1 MSTAVVFDMAGT
13 LLHAIRVAYS
23 ISTNTLFTDVETTL
37 ITYENPD
44 RVLCVLPLP
53 PDKLLNAPSS
63 MLFSTFLDM
72 YSVPFDISCSRRTL
86 RKKDVEPVIYKD
98 TQATVGHASSCVRA
112 IQERSDEG
120 AILTLNC
127 GCIVN
132 IELGCMEFIVA
143 TGGVPFVGV
152 KETITKLMQR
162 GVSVYIASGDLEEKV
177 LLVANLIGIPKHHV
191 CSVATPLMKA
201 EFVRTLQKQYDTV
214 AMVGDGINDLMALK
228 QADLAILTEQQGE
241 CTIDALLDAADVRID
256 NICKVADYVHA

>member
-1 MSTAVVFDMAGT
+1 MSIAVVFDMAGT
-13 LLHAIRVAYS
+13 LLHAIRVAYN
-23 ISTNTLFTDVETTL
+23 ISTDTLLTDVETTL
-37 ITYENPD
+37 ITYDNPD

-53 PDKLLNAPSS
+53 PDQLLNAPST
-63 MLFSTFLDM
+63 MLFSIFLDT
-72 YSVPFDISCSRRTL
+72 YSVPVDISCSRRTL
-86 RKKDVEPVIYKD
+86 TKADVAPVIYKD
-98 TQATVGHASSCVRA
+98 KQATVGHASSCVRA

-132 IELGCMEFIVA
+132 MDLRCVEFIVA

-177 LLVANLIGIPKHHV
+177 LMVANLVGIPKHHV
-191 CSVATPLMKA
+191 CAVATPAMKA
-201 EFVRTLQKQYDTV
+201 KFIRTLQKQYDTV
-214 AMVGDGINDLMALK
+214 TMVGDGINDLMALK
-228 QADLAILTEQQGE
+228 QANFAILTEQQGE

-256 NICKVADYVHA
+256 NICEVVDYVNA